1 MRLPLLAACISLT
14 LALTGCATIRVTEAH
29 FLKPDAPGTIQPERY
44 TAAGITEL
52 SVMRPDGATLNGVLL
67 EQPNARTTIL
77 YYGGNMFHLDQHLR
91 ALLPV
96 LAACGTNVA
105 VFDYRGYGRSSGKP
119 TVAHM
124 QDDALAMFD
133 AVNTRFP
140 GRVIVH
146 GQSLGSFM
154 AAHVAGSRPV
164 RATVLET
171 TATSAAELVEAQVP
185 WYAAPFL
192 TVEMDPALRQV
203 DNRAAAARFQAATLV
218 IAAGQDKMTPPKLGK
233 RVFEAIAHQDKRL
246 LMLEDAGHND
256 ALHSQGAQ
264 AAYCGFVQGS

>member
-1 MRLPLLAACISLT
+1 MRSSLLAACMSLS
-14 LALTGCATIRVTEAH
+14 LALTGCASIRVTEAH
-29 FLKPDAPGTIQPERY
+29 FLKPDAPGTVQPERY
-44 TAAGITEL
+44 TADGVTEL
-52 SVMRPDGATLNGVLL
+52 SVLRPDGAVLNGVLL
-67 EQPNARTTIL
+67 EQANARSTIL
-77 YYGGNMFHLDQHLR
+77 YYGGNMFHLDRHVQE
-91 ALLPV
+91 LLPV

-119 TVAHM
+119 TVADM

-133 AVNTRFP
+133 AVHARFP
-140 GRVIVH
+140 GSVIVH

-154 AAHVAGSRPV
+154 AAHVAASRPV

-192 TVEMDPALRQV
+192 KVEMEPALRQV
-203 DNRAAAARFQAATLV
+203 DNRTAATRFQAATLV

-233 RVFEAIAHQDKRL
+233 RVFDAIARKDKQL
-246 LMLEDAGHND
+246 LMLEEAGHND
-256 ALHSQGAQ
+256 ALHAKGAQ

>member
-1 MRLPLLAACISLT
+1 MRLPLLAACMFLS
-14 LALTGCATIRVTEAH
+14 LALTGCASIRVTEAH
-29 FLKPDAPGTIQPERY
+29 FLKPDAPGAIQPERY
-44 TAAGITEL
+44 AADGITEL
-52 SVMRPDGATLNGVLL
+52 SVVRPDGAVLNGVLL
-67 EQPNARTTIL
+67 GQPGARTTIL
-77 YYGGNMFHLDQHLR
+77 YYGGNVFHLDQHAQ

-133 AVNTRFP
+133 AVDARFP

-154 AAHVAGSRPV
+154 AAHVAASRPV
-164 RATVLET
+164 LATVLET

-192 TVEMDPALRQV
+192 TIEMDPALRQV

-218 IAAGQDKMTPPKLGK
+218 IAAGRDKMTPPKLGK
-233 RVFEAIAHQDKRL
+233 KVFEAIARPDKQL

-256 ALHSQGAQ
+256 ALRARGAQGA
-264 AAYCGFVQGS
+264 YCRFLQSV

>member
-14 LALTGCATIRVTEAH
+14 LALTGCASIRVTEAH

-133 AVNTRFP
+133 AVHARFP

-203 DNRAAAARFQAATLV
+203 DNRTAATRFQAATLV

-233 RVFEAIAHQDKRL
+233 RVFEAIARQDKQL
-246 LMLEDAGHND
+246 MMLEDAGHND